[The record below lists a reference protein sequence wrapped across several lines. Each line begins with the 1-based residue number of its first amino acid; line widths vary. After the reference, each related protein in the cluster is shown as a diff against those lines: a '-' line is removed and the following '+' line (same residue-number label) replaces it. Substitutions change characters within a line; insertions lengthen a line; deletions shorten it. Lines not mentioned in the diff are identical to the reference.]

1 MKLYNVLTLNN
12 KEGKTEDILFLK
24 EGFSWLAFIFS
35 IFWFLYHKMWKE
47 SFALFIIG
55 GAFVFF
61 EESQIL
67 TGDSKFIIEILLD
80 FIIALNA
87 NHWFCESL
95 VKKGYKFEG
104 VVFAK
109 NPAQARLRYVQNL
122 DVDAKPSEFSDAILD
137 PKMHRK
143 LMKLEKQKPYFVV

>member
-1 MKLYNVLTLNN
+1 MNLYNVLTLNN
-12 KEGKTEDILFLK
+12 KEGKTDDVLFLK

-47 SFALFIIG
+47 SFVLFIIG

-61 EESQIL
+61 ENSHIL
-67 TGDSKFIIEILLD
+67 YGDNKFFIEILLD

-87 NHWFCESL
+87 NHWLCEHY

-109 NPAQARLRYVQNL
+109 NHAQARLRYVQNL
-122 DVDAKPSEFSDAILD
+122 DFYVKPSEFSDAILD

>member
-47 SFALFIIG
+47 SFALFIIA
-55 GAFVFF
+55 GAFAFF

-67 TGDSKFIIEILLD
+67 FGDSKFIVEILLD

-104 VVFAK
+104 VIFAK

>member
-47 SFALFIIG
+47 SFALFIIA
-55 GAFVFF
+55 GAFAFF

-67 TGDSKFIIEILLD
+67 FGDSKFIVEILLD